1 MTGQK
6 KGIYH
11 SELESASKDAPVRI
25 ILEQGPSPQ
34 SRNKNFAGFVTITDW
49 NGVSGR
55 YINIENA
62 HVLAAL
68 QTAPVG
74 VPIFVRAWGKGPD
87 ARLEVVGVDNDSAP
101 PRANPG
107 AGAPQAHQPSHNGN
121 GASRGAD
128 LPPITHE
135 HWKLLRAAHAVLT
148 KLTETYPEYAKA
160 SPDAKL
166 EFIRAAATNYRM
178 DLVHNPERPLMGP
191 GVEL

>member
-34 SRNKNFAGFVTITDW
+34 SRNKNIAGFVTITDW

-68 QTAPVG
+68 QAAPVG

-107 AGAPQAHQPSHNGN
+107 AAPAPPAARNGSN
-121 GASRGAD
+121 GSRGAD
-128 LPPITHE
+128 MIPITRE
-135 HWKLLRAAHAVLT
+135 HWMCLKAAHAVLMELIE
-148 KLTETYPEYAKA
+148 KYPDQYGNA
-160 SPDAKL
+160 SADARL
-166 EFIRAAATNYRM
+166 EFVRTSATNYRM
-178 DLVHNPERPLMGP
+178 DLVHNPDRPLMGQA
-191 GVEL
+191 GS

>member
-1 MTGQK
+1 
-6 KGIYH
+6 
-11 SELESASKDAPVRI
+11 
-25 ILEQGPSPQ
+25 
-34 SRNKNFAGFVTITDW
+34 
-49 NGVSGR
+49 
-55 YINIENA
+55 INIENQ

-68 QTAPVG
+68 LKAPVG

-87 ARLEVVGVDNDSAP
+87 ARLEIVGVDENVVPQPQRGAAP
-101 PRANPG
+101 TA
-107 AGAPQAHQPSHNGN
+107 PSHHGN

-178 DLVHNPERPLMGP
+178 DLVHNPERPLTGP
-191 GVEL
+191 GVE